1 MIAQMKRGWSCR
13 LCEMEAADAEWQE
26 RRSPSESSHYHKP
39 TCEASTDTSQ
49 VIPTSNHEGVLFSQF
64 RVFQCTFFRD
74 RTCIVF
80 DDSGFWD
87 LVTRISPHDATLNTP
102 ISPSGRLFTMTRGPG
117 LSFLQQ
123 SHLGG
128 LVFLGHLPTD
138 HMKTETSCQRHH
150 LSGETCFQV
159 GQA

>member
-1 MIAQMKRGWSCR
+1 MIAQLKRGRSCR
-13 LCEMEAADAEWQE
+13 LCEVEAVDAEWQE
-26 RRSPSESSHYHKP
+26 RCSPSKSSHYHKP

-64 RVFQCTFFRD
+64 RVFQCTVFRY

-80 DDSGFWD
+80 NDSGFWD
-87 LVTRISPHDATLNTP
+87 LVARATLNTP
-102 ISPSGRLFTMTRGPG
+102 ISPSGRLSTTTRGPG
-117 LSFLQQ
+117 LSFSQQ

-128 LVFLGHLPTD
+128 LVFLGHLPTN
-138 HMKTETSCQRHH
+138 HVKTETSCQRYH